1 MIDGYITYNELK
13 IITGYSDKLLTRLL
27 IQGMNTHELE
37 VVKGIRVENP
47 IPIRDI
53 FLNTGEYR
61 FTPASLFVICGN
73 DISGIVF
80 YFLFIS
86 K

>member
-47 IPIRDI
+47 IPIREQVFSLEEVESWLNIHI
-53 FLNTGEYR
+53 F
-61 FTPASLFVICGN
+61 
-73 DISGIVF
+73 
-80 YFLFIS
+80 
-86 K
+86 